1 MPLQHN
7 VDLILLSVFVSFM
20 SLMSKYLD
28 NVLRFTLMEQ
38 VAELGAKQV

>member
-20 SLMSKYLD
+20 SLMPKYLD

-38 VAELGAKQV
+38 VAELGSKQV